1 MNHLSIIT
9 QLIIDIWNSQQNVVL
24 SEYYVQDAQHY
35 TIEILIIRS
44 TNMRTN
50 QRKIILCYDEYR
62 DVYGDATDLY
72 IHAIRKEFDQL
83 EDTLSFIFQM
93 KKLDDLYQLFKLNY
107 SRRFR
112 KLIQK

>member
-44 TNMRTN
+44 TNTLTN
-50 QRKIILCYDEYR
+50 QKKIIVRYDEYL
-62 DVYGDATDLY
+62 DVYQDATDLY
-72 IHAIRKEFDQL
+72 IHAIRKEFGQL
-83 EDTLSFIFQM
+83 EHALDFILT
-93 KKLDDLYQLFKLNY
+93 KINENELYELFLLNY
-107 SRRFR
+107 GRRMR
-112 KLIQK
+112 KYTR